1 MRDPVASTE
10 AAYWASGFG
19 KNFNVWSSYK
29 AGSHKKFLARAAAAV
44 RLAGG

>member
-1 MRDPVASTE
+1 MRDPVAATE

-29 AGSHKKFLARAAAAV
+29 AGTHKKFFGALPAAV
-44 RLAGG
+44 RLAS